1 MSAMKTVLAIDK
13 HFTQLAFI
21 KTSTTQLGC
30 LHTITYT
37 HTHTHVSMQS
47 NRLFYLS
54 LGAFE

>member
-37 HTHTHVSMQS
+37 HTHTRQHAIKQIVLPFF
-47 NRLFYLS
+47 R
-54 LGAFE
+54 GV